1 MTCHTHKGFTL
12 LEMIVTIT
20 TLALLGMLLTPYL
33 TLSVR
38 AYNDNSATLGV
49 LGELRYASE
58 RIVRELREIRRNP
71 LSLTDYEIA
80 TPFSAT
86 SMTFVR
92 NDGETVTIETSL
104 PQLNLRYNSV
114 AGNAPFP
121 LSASLQSLNFDY
133 LQNDEITPAT
143 GAADLAYIAFEIQL
157 TANGK
162 TYSQRSRVALR
173 AQP

>member
-1 MTCHTHKGFTL
+1 MTYHAQKGFTL

-71 LSLTDYEIA
+71 FSVSNFDIV
-80 TPFSAT
+80 TPLSAT
-86 SMTFVR
+86 NITFVR
-92 NDGETVTIETSL
+92 NDGEAVTIEATP

-114 AGNAPFP
+114 ASNAPFP
-121 LSASLQSLNFDY
+121 LSASLQSLTFSY
-133 LQNDEITPAT
+133 LQNDEITTAT
-143 GAADLAYIAFEIQL
+143 GSNDVAYIEFEIL
-157 TANGK
+157 LLANGQ
-162 TYSQRSRVALR
+162 TYNQRSRVALR